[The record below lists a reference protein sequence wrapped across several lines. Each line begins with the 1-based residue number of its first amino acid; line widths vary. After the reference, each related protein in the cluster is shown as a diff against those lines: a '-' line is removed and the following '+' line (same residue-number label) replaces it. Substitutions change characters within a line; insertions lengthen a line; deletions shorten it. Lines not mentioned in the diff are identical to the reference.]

1 MHHRASHASRAAA
14 TLHPAGRQV
23 MVYQRSD
30 PAAAQ
35 REIARLI
42 DLRVQRDGQKAP
54 RDNIPRWEQADL
66 MRKGDAGL
74 EVDAG
79 GSM

>member
-1 MHHRASHASRAAA
+1 
-14 TLHPAGRQV
+14 

-54 RDNIPRWEQADL
+54 RDDIPAWERADL
-66 MRKGDAGL
+66 ERKGNPGR
-74 EVDAG
+74 EVDPGAA
-79 GSM
+79 M

>member
-1 MHHRASHASRAAA
+1 MHHVGWQVKPGCSIREGK
-14 TLHPAGRQV
+14 TL
-23 MVYQRSD
+23 QRPQKNVISVSWN
-30 PAAAQ
+30 PLSQQHQQ
-35 REIARLI
+35 RC
-42 DLRVQRDGQKAP
+42 VQRDGQKAQ